1 MYNDKHECMYNY
13 EVSIP
18 EISEHEKYIIQ
29 HKLYKQD
36 ILSIFLLDEFNETE
50 LNINVNQLYARI
62 TPNEQLKSIALKAA
76 ALVMSM
82 DEELGFLVL
91 FSFDYLYVTHDCIK
105 DFFKSGSITVKNMNR
120 LEELIV

>member
-1 MYNDKHECMYNY
+1 MYNVDHVCVYNY

-36 ILSIFLLDEFNETE
+36 ILSIFLLDEFNETQ
-50 LNINVNQLYARI
+50 LNIQIHQLYQDLN
-62 TPNEQLKSIALKAA
+62 PNEELKSILKKAA
-76 ALVMSM
+76 SLVLST
-82 DEELGFLVL
+82 DDELGFLTL

-105 DFFKSGSITVKNMNR
+105 DLLKSGSISFKNMNR
-120 LEELIV
+120 LRQLIL

>member
-1 MYNDKHECMYNY
+1 MYNAKHECMYHY

-36 ILSIFLLDEFNETE
+36 ILSIFFLEEFNETE
-50 LNINVNQLYARI
+50 LNINVHQLYELI
-62 TPNEQLKSIALKAA
+62 TPNAQLKGICAKAA

-82 DEELGFLVL
+82 EEELGFLVL

-105 DFFKSGSITVKNMNR
+105 DFLKSGSISVKNMNR
-120 LEELIV
+120 LEKLIV

>member
-1 MYNDKHECMYNY
+1 MYNVDHVCIYNY

-36 ILSIFLLDEFNETE
+36 LLSIFSLDEFNETQ
-50 LNINVNQLYARI
+50 LNIQIRQLYQDLNL
-62 TPNEQLKSIALKAA
+62 NEELKSILKKAA
-76 ALVMSM
+76 SQVMST
-82 DEELGFLVL
+82 DEELGFIAL

-105 DFFKSGSITVKNMNR
+105 DLKKSGSISFKNMYR
-120 LEELIV
+120 LREAIV

>member
-1 MYNDKHECMYNY
+1 MYNY

-36 ILSIFLLDEFNETE
+36 ILSIFGLDEFNETE
-50 LNINVNQLYARI
+50 LNISVHQLYQRI
-62 TPNEQLKSIALKAA
+62 TPNEQLKSIVLKAA

>member
-1 MYNDKHECMYNY
+1 MYNY
-13 EVSIP
+13 NVSIP
-18 EISEHEKYIIQ
+18 EVSEQEKYLIQ

-36 ILSIFLLDEFNETE
+36 ILSIFGLDEFDETE
-50 LNINVNQLYARI
+50 LNINVHQLYDHI
-62 TPNEQLKSIALKAA
+62 TPNEKITNIALKAA
-76 ALVMSM
+76 SLVMSM

-105 DFFKSGSITVKNMNR
+105 DYFKSGSITDKNMNR

>member
-1 MYNDKHECMYNY
+1 MYNY
-13 EVSIP
+13 DVSVPEV
-18 EISEHEKYIIQ
+18 SEHEKYLIQ

-36 ILSIFLLDEFNETE
+36 ILSIFGLDEFDETE
-50 LNINVNQLYARI
+50 LNINVHKLYELI
-62 TPNEQLKSIALKAA
+62 TPNEKLTSIALKAA

-105 DFFKSGSITVKNMNR
+105 DLLKSGSITDKNMNR
-120 LEELIV
+120 LHDLIV

>member
-1 MYNDKHECMYNY
+1 MYNY
-13 EVSIP
+13 DVSIP
-18 EISEHEKYIIQ
+18 EITEHEKYLIQ

-36 ILSIFLLDEFNETE
+36 ILSIFSLDEFNETE
-50 LNINVNQLYARI
+50 LNINVHKLYERI
-62 TPNEQLKSIALKAA
+62 TPNEKLTSIALKAA

-105 DFFKSGSITVKNMNR
+105 DFFKSGSISVKNMNR
-120 LEELIV
+120 LHDLIV